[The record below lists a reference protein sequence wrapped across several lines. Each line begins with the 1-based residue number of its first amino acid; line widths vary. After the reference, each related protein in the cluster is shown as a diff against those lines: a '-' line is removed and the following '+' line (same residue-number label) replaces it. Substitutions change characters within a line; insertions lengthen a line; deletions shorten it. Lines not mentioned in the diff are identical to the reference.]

1 MHFYTENKE
10 LFSDE
15 VDVNNSIIMC
25 GSYDSNLD
33 GIQKTMVT
41 EDFSFFDVD
50 PSEYP
55 TVENMK
61 IFDKAVKILIRKLK
75 PIILSDMDE
84 EDLKYTYFNE
94 DTYAGFRYVYTI
106 GARNKR
112 EKKIKDNDVIKSR
125 AIHMPEYH
133 NDMS

>member
-1 MHFYTENKE
+1 MKPPLPCMHFYTENKE
-10 LFSDE
+10 LFSYE

-61 IFDKAVKILIRKLK
+61 IFDKAVKILIRKL
-75 PIILSDMDE
+75 IFSQTWM
-84 EDLKYTYFNE
+84 
-94 DTYAGFRYVYTI
+94 
-106 GARNKR
+106 KR
-112 EKKIKDNDVIKSR
+112 I
-125 AIHMPEYH
+125 
-133 NDMS
+133 